1 MDARLIVVASESGE
15 LALKIQ
21 TTPEQDVVEI
31 LSPDGADQ
39 SFDERVGAGH
49 EGYSLDFLNL
59 EDSQARPPAMESKQ
73 RDVVRTHMLRERL
86 TRSGVIEHA
95 TDLWSAIIRS
105 GGSGGWVATAV
116 T

>member
-1 MDARLIVVASESGE
+1 MSPMSVSQDGPSFPEGDRSGDRCV
-15 LALKIQ
+15 
-21 TTPEQDVVEI
+21 EQAVT
-31 LSPDGADQ
+31 
-39 SFDERVGAGH
+39 GH
-49 EGYSLDFLNL
+49 KGCGLDFLNL

-86 TRSGVIEHA
+86 TRSGAIEHA
-95 TDLWSAIIRS
+95 TDLWCAIIRS